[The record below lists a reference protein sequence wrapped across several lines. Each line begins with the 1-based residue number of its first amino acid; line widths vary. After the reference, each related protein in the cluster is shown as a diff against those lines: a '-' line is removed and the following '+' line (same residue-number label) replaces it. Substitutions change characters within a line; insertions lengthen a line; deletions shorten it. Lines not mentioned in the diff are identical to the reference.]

1 MTSEERIEVLFIQH
15 HNLNTMASAQF
26 VFYLTCLILGE
37 MARMDNLNLYTPVRQ
52 ERRFLSGKTGDNMTL
67 RCFYEG
73 DAVMLY
79 WYKQTLGQEP
89 RLISTSYKHD
99 IDGTFYNEFQSDPR
113 FTLVRVKGKNHLKI
127 TNLHISD
134 SATYYCASSY
144 LFTLDFAEGTT
155 INVNHSGLNF
165 QTLAQQAT
173 SKAIQPGDAVTLNC
187 TVNTG
192 TCDGERSVYWFRT
205 EGESYP
211 GLIHTC
217 GGRKDNCE
225 KEPNTQTHTCV
236 YNLPLKS
243 LNLSNVGTYYCAA
256 NLSIGPPESRVLVYF
271 LSGALAFTTILMRL
285 LASLL
290 YRTKRKSYQTTGKW
304 FSLYLEVLP
313 LKIELQKH
321 HFVKNLRYV
330 AVSMKKANR
339 SRRHRKET
347 EDKMPVLHCKGI
359 NLEICVCV

>member
-1 MTSEERIEVLFIQH
+1 MS
-15 HNLNTMASAQF
+15 TMCIFFVSHFTSAQ
-26 VFYLTCLILGE
+26 
-37 MARMDNLNLYTPVRQ
+37 MNHLNASSRVHQDRG
-52 ERRFLSGKTGDNMTL
+52 FLSANTGDSVTL
-67 RCFYEG
+67 QCFYR
-73 DAVMLY
+73 DDIIARFY
-79 WYKQTLGQEP
+79 WYKQIPGQKL
-89 RLISTSYKHD
+89 RLISMFYKYETEN
-99 IDGTFYNEFQSDPR
+99 IFYDEFKNNPR
-113 FTLVRVKGKNHLKI
+113 FSLDTEKGKNHLKI

-243 LNLSNVGTYYCAA
+243 LNLLNLTDVGTHHCAVA
-256 NLSIGPPESRVLVYF
+256 SCGHIVFGNGTKLNFEQSRVLVYF

-290 YRTKRKSYQTTGKW
+290 YRTKRKSYQTTESHARVSASSIVNAETYKT
-304 FSLYLEVLP
+304 E
-313 LKIELQKH
+313 E
-321 HFVKNLRYV
+321 NLRYV

>member
-1 MTSEERIEVLFIQH
+1 MATAQLF
-15 HNLNTMASAQF
+15 
-26 VFYLTCLILGE
+26 FYLACLLLGE

-256 NLSIGPPESRVLVYF
+256 ASCGHILFGNETKLDTEDEEDRLVLVYA
-271 LSGALAFTTILMRL
+271 LSGAVAFTTILSVL
-285 LASLL
+285 LLIEK
-290 YRTKRKSYQTTGKW
+290 TNTCHCTG
-304 FSLYLEVLP
+304 
-313 LKIELQKH
+313 
-321 HFVKNLRYV
+321 
-330 AVSMKKANR
+330 
-339 SRRHRKET
+339 T
-347 EDKMPVLHCKGI
+347 C
-359 NLEICVCV
+359 C